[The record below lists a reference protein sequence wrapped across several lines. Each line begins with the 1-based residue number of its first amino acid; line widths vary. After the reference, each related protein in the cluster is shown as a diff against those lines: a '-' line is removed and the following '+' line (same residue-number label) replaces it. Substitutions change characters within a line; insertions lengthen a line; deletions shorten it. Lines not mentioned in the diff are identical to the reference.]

1 MLLPVIAP
9 KAAFMFTVTIP
20 AVVVVEITAP
30 LAGMAVGM
38 AVEIP
43 CPVSGLVGPA
53 SMEVMMAVSG
63 AGAATTRGADV
74 SWLLE
79 LRKNTLTGT
88 REDGFGSVVVV
99 VGRCGSSRSNGT
111 FEDATVL
118 GALCVGM
125 AQPAARQAAATRST
139 PARPTRRRITR
150 RPPPR
155 PRRAAPAG

>member
-20 AVVVVEITAP
+20 AVVVVEITAT
-30 LAGMAVGM
+30 LLGM

-43 CPVSGLVGPA
+43 CPVSVLVGPA

-63 AGAATTRGADV
+63 AGAATTRGVDV

-88 REDGFGSVVVV
+88 RDDGFGWVVVV

-111 FEDATVL
+111 FEGAMVL

-125 AQPAARQAAATRST
+125 AQPEARKVTATRST
-139 PARPTRRRITR
+139 PGRTKRRRLTR
-150 RPPPR
+150 RPPDR
-155 PRRAAPAG
+155 PRRATPAG